1 MARSL
6 SIYSIV
12 IAEKNV
18 GSFNI
23 LLLTVHMLIMD
34 VRQNSDG
41 GDITGKEL
49 RIPLWN
55 PEITLLISIQ
65 LTSQKH
71 QVPRKTRN
79 IKYILYF
86 VLLLLLISCS
96 CSDSLYTSYS
106 GRSKNEARKCSAK
119 VSTVNAL
126 FIYKRW

>member
-6 SIYSIV
+6 SIYSIG

-49 RIPLWN
+49 RIPL
-55 PEITLLISIQ
+55 
-65 LTSQKH
+65 
-71 QVPRKTRN
+71 
-79 IKYILYF
+79 
-86 VLLLLLISCS
+86 
-96 CSDSLYTSYS
+96 
-106 GRSKNEARKCSAK
+106 
-119 VSTVNAL
+119 
-126 FIYKRW
+126 